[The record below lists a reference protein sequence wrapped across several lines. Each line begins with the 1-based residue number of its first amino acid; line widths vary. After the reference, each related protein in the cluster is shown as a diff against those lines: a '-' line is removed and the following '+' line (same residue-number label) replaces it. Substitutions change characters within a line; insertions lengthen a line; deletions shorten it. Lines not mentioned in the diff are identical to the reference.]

1 MPAPTRPALSSMLMI
16 LLCSILG
23 TAAEIFLKIGA
34 AETAGHRGALPW
46 LGLSGLE
53 SKWVWLGIVFTVL
66 SFLAW
71 IRAVRVVPLSIAFTF
86 SNVIHV
92 FIPLS
97 CWLILNEAIS
107 PRRWLG
113 IALVITGLAVIAQP
127 FSRLE
132 EKVEH
137 SL

>member
-1 MPAPTRPALSSMLMI
+1 M
-16 LLCSILG
+16 
-23 TAAEIFLKIGA
+23 
-34 AETAGHRGALPW
+34 
-46 LGLSGLE
+46 
-53 SKWVWLGIVFTVL
+53 
-66 SFLAW
+66 
-71 IRAVRVVPLSIAFTF
+71 PLSIAFTF